1 MVPAMQVFVS
11 YSSHDRRR
19 VERLVRALEAN
30 RVSVFWDP
38 EIPPAT
44 PTYNTYLADRL
55 AEADRAVVVWTPSS
69 VVSQW
74 VIEEANEARRRGILV
89 PVRLDDVEPPLGF
102 RSMQTLDLR
111 GWSGGATD
119 PRIGQLLD
127 ALAGRPIRPGP
138 PPRRRGR
145 ATAALVAALVVV
157 LSAAA
162 AAVWLPNDGDDDRG
176 TTPTTQPRA
185 SPTTQPSTSPL
196 TEPTETT
203 IAPPPPAPELSPV
216 QDGVQ
221 RFAEDRTSI
230 TVDPGETDLAGFD
243 LWQASPDAQPSCAD
257 GGIRVSWQVIEPW
270 PADAVRLELRTEI
283 PRTDQTTVIGEGAS
297 GELYLGWCG
306 TLMVRNLGTDPIAVE
321 LRYASEL

>member
-1 MVPAMQVFVS
+1 MQVFVS

-38 EIPPAT
+38 EIPLGA

-55 AEADRAVVVWTPSS
+55 AEADRAVVVWTVSS

-89 PVRLDDVEPPLGF
+89 PVRLDDVDPPLGF

-111 GWSGGATD
+111 GWSGGAAD
-119 PRIGQLLD
+119 PRIGLLLD
-127 ALAGRPIRPGP
+127 ALAGRPVRPAP

-145 ATAALVAALVVV
+145 ATAAIAAAVV
-157 LSAAA
+157 LALSVAA
-162 AAVWLPNDGDDDRG
+162 AAVWLLDDGDDGSD
-176 TTPTTQPRA
+176 T
-185 SPTTQPSTSPL
+185 SPTTQPSTPPL
-196 TEPTETT
+196 TEPIETT

-216 QDGVQ
+216 PDGVQ
-221 RFAEDRTSI
+221 RFAENRTSI

-257 GGIRVSWQVIEPW
+257 GGIRVSWQVVEPW
-270 PADAVRLELRTEI
+270 PADDVRFELRTEI
-283 PRTDQTTVIGEGAS
+283 PRTDETTLIGEGAS

-306 TLMVRNLGTDPIAVE
+306 TLMVRNLGIDSIVVDV
-321 LRYASEL
+321 RYASEL